1 MQGRMQDS
9 MLECLVDTGA
19 TVNILSV
26 AWWDAHGEEKD
37 LLPAGRQVISAD
49 GRPLKLYGP
58 VRGGITL
65 DGREWPVVFELSDIS
80 SEAIL
85 GSVFLR
91 ENQFLVDMARER
103 LMWEPGTL
111 EEAGS
116 CRVMSCRTA
125 VIAPGEEALLD
136 NLAGNASHL
145 VHKEGTDWADPKV
158 IIMHATR

>member
-103 LMWEPGTL
+103 LM
-111 EEAGS
+111 
-116 CRVMSCRTA
+116 
-125 VIAPGEEALLD
+125 
-136 NLAGNASHL
+136 
-145 VHKEGTDWADPKV
+145 
-158 IIMHATR
+158 